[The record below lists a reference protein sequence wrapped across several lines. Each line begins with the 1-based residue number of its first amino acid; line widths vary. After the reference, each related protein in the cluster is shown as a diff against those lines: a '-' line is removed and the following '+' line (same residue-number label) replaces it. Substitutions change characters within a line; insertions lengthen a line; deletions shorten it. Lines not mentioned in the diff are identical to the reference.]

1 MEERRIK
8 DIEKISW
15 FGYQSF
21 IFTLVKSLVIT
32 IGSYIMYTSAQID
45 THVSTIIG
53 FIISFVPLTIFLG
66 ISNNKY
72 NLNIIDL
79 NVKLFGNFFGN
90 ILNIALNIVFIFL
103 ASLILYSISQYIDIQ
118 YIPNTS
124 SLYVKIMLMLP
135 VVYAATKSIASICR
149 ISQVILFLNLASF
162 IMAFSGLLA
171 EFNFSNLLPIF
182 ENSTSSIIH
191 GALVFATSITAPLFL
206 MTIIPQDKVYKKK
219 FSNKKMILFYT
230 VSVLIVIFIIVAT
243 ISIFGINI
251 VKIYRYPIFM
261 SLRKFSLFTIIERV
275 EKLLALQF
283 IIDIIVYLILTIYF
297 VNNSIEKIMKIQNK
311 ENVFSCIIGV
321 LIVLLATY
329 LFKDTIKVNLLLIK
343 YFAYILG
350 GGIILPMAI
359 TYIGSLIDKH
369 HLSQK

>member
-32 IGSYIMYTSAQID
+32 IGSYIMYTKAQVD

-53 FIISFVPLTIFLG
+53 FIISFVPLIIFLG

-79 NVKLFGNFFGN
+79 NIKLFGKFFGN
-90 ILNIALNIVFIFL
+90 ILNIIVNLVFIFL
-103 ASLILYSISQYIDIQ
+103 GSLILYSISQYIGIQ

-124 SLYVKIMLMLP
+124 LLYVKIMLMSP
-135 VVYAATKSIASICR
+135 VIYAATKSIASICR

-162 IMAFSGLLA
+162 IIAFSGIFA
-171 EFNFSNLLPIF
+171 EFDFSNLLPIF
-182 ENSTSSIIH
+182 ENNVSSIMYS
-191 GALVFATSITAPLFL
+191 ALVFATSIIAPLFL
-206 MTIIPQDKVYKKK
+206 LTIIPQNKVYKREY
-219 FSNKKMILFYT
+219 SNKKMIIFYS
-230 VSVLIVIFIIVAT
+230 VSVLIVTFIIVAT
-243 ISIFGINI
+243 ISIFGIDI
-251 VKIYRYPIFM
+251 IKIYRYPIFM

-283 IIDIIVYLILTIYF
+283 IVDIIVYLILTIYF
-297 VNNSIEKIMKIQNK
+297 VTNSIEKRINKNNK
-311 ENVFSCIIGV
+311 ESILSFIIGII
-321 LIVLLATY
+321 LILTTF
-329 LFKDTIKVNLLLIK
+329 LFKDTIKVNQFLISN
-343 YFAYILG
+343 FAYILG
-350 GGIILPMAI
+350 IGIILPMTI
-359 TYIGSLIDKH
+359 TYVGVLIDKRRTA
-369 HLSQK
+369 